1 MTTDIEDVLRQELQ
15 GAAGDAPGRLAVDDQ
30 VVLARGHRVVRR
42 RRVLAVAGASAAAL
56 AAAGAVTL
64 AAPGPNQG
72 TLPAGPGPTRTSAP
86 QPSPSP
92 TPSTTPSTD
101 AGWSAPVVVGGRTY
115 RARLSVDGANADVV
129 LEADGAQVAE
139 RVGIYDSEGSF
150 HLDPSDRAFV
160 HYIGPWPIVDVV
172 SVKGTAVEDEQIRTI
187 RLPGVGAD
195 PSGNRRPDI
204 HVSVVRTSTPT
215 PSLAGGKPPG
225 WVVRVGDGST
235 WDVGA
240 S

>member
-1 MTTDIEDVLRQELQ
+1 MTTDIEDVLRQELR
-15 GAAGDAPGRLAVDDQ
+15 GAAGDAPRRLGVDDP
-30 VVLARGHRVVRR
+30 VLLARGHRVVRR

-64 AAPGPNQG
+64 AAPGPDQG
-72 TLPAGPGPTRTSAP
+72 TLPAGPGPTSTSAP
-86 QPSPSP
+86 QPSPSS

-115 RARLSVDGANADVV
+115 RARLAADGDNADVV
-129 LEADGAQVAE
+129 VQADGAQVAE

-150 HLDPSDRAFV
+150 HLDSSDRAFV
-160 HYIGPWPIVDVV
+160 HYIGSWPIVDVV
-172 SVKGTAVEDEQIRTI
+172 TIQGTPVEDEQIRTI
-187 RLPGVGAD
+187 RLAGVGAD

-204 HVSVVRTSTPT
+204 HVSVVRTGTPT
-215 PSLAGGKPPG
+215 SSLTDGKPQG